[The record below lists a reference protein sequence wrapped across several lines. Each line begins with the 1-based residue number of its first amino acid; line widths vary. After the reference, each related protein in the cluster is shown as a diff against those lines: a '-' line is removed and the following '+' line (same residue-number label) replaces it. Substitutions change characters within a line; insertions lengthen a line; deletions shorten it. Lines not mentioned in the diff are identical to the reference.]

1 MLALFV
7 DSESFASQTAI
18 HNLNLALEGTEYKYY
33 TAVLEAK
40 YHTALL
46 TSYKI
51 YEFPTV
57 LLLDE
62 NSEILVR
69 ETRVRNMTEHV
80 FRSMLQAIHHTVT
93 NPL

>member
-7 DSESFASQTAI
+7 DSESLTSQTAL
-18 HNLNLALEGTEYKYY
+18 HNLDLALEGTEYKYY

-62 NSEILVR
+62 SSEIIVR

-80 FRSMLQAIHHTVT
+80 FRQMLQAIHHTVT

>member
-7 DSESFASQTAI
+7 DSESFTSQTAI
-18 HNLNLALEGTEYKYY
+18 HSLNLALEGTEYKYY

-62 NSEILVR
+62 SSEIIVR

-80 FRSMLQAIHHTVT
+80 FRSMLQSIHHTVA

>member
-1 MLALFV
+1 MLALIV
-7 DSESFASQTAI
+7 DSESFPSQTAL

-40 YHTALL
+40 YHSAILC
-46 TSYKI
+46 SYKV
-51 YEFPTV
+51 YEYPTV

-62 NSEILVR
+62 NSSVLVR

-80 FRSMLQAIHHTVT
+80 FRQMLQAIHHTVT